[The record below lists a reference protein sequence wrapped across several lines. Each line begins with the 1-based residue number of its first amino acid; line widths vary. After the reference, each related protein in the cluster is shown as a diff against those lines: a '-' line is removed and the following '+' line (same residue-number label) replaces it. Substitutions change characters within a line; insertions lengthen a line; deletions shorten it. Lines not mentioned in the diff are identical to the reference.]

1 MDAKNQVQTVTAAVE
16 KLAEPFL
23 EADGYE
29 LVEVQYRR
37 EPRGW
42 VLRLFVDRAPNGPSP
57 GMQGGITLDDCVA
70 ISQELGHLLEVEEV
84 VPGPY
89 HLEISSPG
97 LDRPLKKPADFVRFA
112 GHQVQVRVKD
122 PIDGQRK
129 FKGRLTG
136 IEGETITL
144 SLDGGM
150 IDIRLEAIDRAVL
163 EPEIDWGRA

>member
-1 MDAKNQVQTVTAAVE
+1 MDAKNQAQTVMAAVE

-70 ISQELGHLLEVEEV
+70 ISRELGHLLEVEEV

-97 LDRPLKKPADFVRFA
+97 LDRPLKKPADFVRFT
-112 GHQVQVRVKD
+112 GRQVQVRVKD
-122 PIDGQRK
+122 PIDGQRN

-136 IEGETITL
+136 IEGEIITL
-144 SLDGGM
+144 SMDGGT